1 MKFITPLIIILLAVL
16 AVYLGKVIYD
26 QSFSS
31 PKSPSQTTPI
41 AKPSPVLNTQSQ
53 KPPWIANLSAL
64 EQSFF
69 NIPSSNASAEEKQ
82 AFSDLL
88 KKNSR
93 TSSEIHIT
101 ANCQPSPLVYSVNK
115 AITLNVTNA
124 DTVNHT
130 IVMGEKE
137 QYSIVPASSSAIE
150 IGTDKRG
157 LILSYGCDN
166 YGLVGFLITAP

>member
-26 QSFSS
+26 VSFSKKGS
-31 PKSPSQTTPI
+31 PNVTQTIMPSSSPTSNQR
-41 AKPSPVLNTQSQ
+41 A
-53 KPPWIANLSAL
+53 PWIANLSAL

-69 NIPSSNASAEEKQ
+69 NIPSSNASTEEKQ

-93 TSSEIHIT
+93 TSSEVHIT